1 MEMRKFIVEI
11 HPDGRVYATEYEEP
25 SECHY
30 AADHDRYDI
39 RDALRQLDIKC
50 CSEQA
55 TAYRNKERYAVDALG
70 RVEQLIAQVLDT
82 YWK

>member
-11 HPDGRVYATEYEEP
+11 HPDGRVYAIEYEEP
-25 SECHY
+25 GENEVSDE
-30 AADHDRYDI
+30 RLDI
-39 RDALRQLDIKC
+39 LDALRHLDIEC
-50 CSEQA
+50 CSELA
-55 TAYRNKERYAVDALG
+55 TAYRNKERYAVDALD